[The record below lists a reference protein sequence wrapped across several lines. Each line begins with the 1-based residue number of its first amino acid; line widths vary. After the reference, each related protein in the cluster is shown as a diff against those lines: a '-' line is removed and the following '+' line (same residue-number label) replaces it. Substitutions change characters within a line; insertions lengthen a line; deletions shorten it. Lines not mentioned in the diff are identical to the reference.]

1 MGKSWERRMTC
12 REFEADIVE
21 LARGTEADAAAA
33 ERLRAHL
40 ERCAEC
46 AARLERERRLTAAL
60 KAMASA
66 EPPSARA
73 AVIEAEL
80 LAAFAGQR
88 SSSERQSP
96 APRTRSM
103 APAVRMGLAA
113 AAVLVLAVAA
123 WQGAAR
129 WTSPEDTVGG
139 SGAGPARL
147 AARPEA
153 RPVPAG
159 GGQALQFVALPT
171 AIGLPALESGRIVRV
186 QFPAAELPAYG
197 FDVSPQPAAGAVE
210 ADLLVGQD
218 GQPRAI
224 RFVTL
229 EADSRRPQ

>member
-1 MGKSWERRMTC
+1 MTC
-12 REFEADIVE
+12 REFEADVVD
-21 LARGTEADAAAA
+21 LARGTEAGAEAAA
-33 ERLRAHL
+33 RVQAHL
-40 ERCAEC
+40 EGCAGC
-46 AARLERERRLTAAL
+46 AARLERERQLPEAL
-60 KAMASA
+60 KAMAGA

-73 AVIEAEL
+73 SAIEAEL
-80 LAAFAGQR
+80 LTAFA
-88 SSSERQSP
+88 ERRGAGSRLTQAPQYTRAVP
-96 APRTRSM
+96 ALR
-103 APAVRMGLAA
+103 VWLAA
-113 AAVLVLAVAA
+113 AAVLVLAVAV
-123 WQGAAR
+123 WQGIAR
-129 WTSPEDTVGG
+129 RPSSEGTVAGTE
-139 SGAGPARL
+139 AGPAS
-147 AARPEA
+147 AAGGQEA

-197 FDVSPQPAAGAVE
+197 FDVTPQAAAGAVE

>member
-1 MGKSWERRMTC
+1 MTC
-12 REFEADIVE
+12 RDFEADIVE
-21 LARGTEADAAAA
+21 LARGTEADVAAA

-40 ERCAEC
+40 ERCADC
-46 AARLERERRLTAAL
+46 AARLERERQLTAAL
-60 KAMASA
+60 KAMAST

-73 AVIEAEL
+73 SAIEAQL
-80 LAAFAGQR
+80 LIAFAEKRGAAPQR
-88 SSSERQSP
+88 AQ
-96 APRTRSM
+96 APRAAS
-103 APAVRMGLAA
+103 PVRALRPWLAA

-123 WQGAAR
+123 WQGASR
-129 WTSPEDTVGG
+129 WTSSEDTVAGTE
-139 SGAGPARL
+139 AGPAR
-147 AARPEA
+147 AAGGPEA

-186 QFPAAELPAYG
+186 QFPAAELAAYG
-197 FDVSPQPAAGAVE
+197 FDVTPQPEAGAVE
-210 ADLLVGQD
+210 TDVLVGQD